1 LPDDGDPG
9 LRGDWHRASDFG
21 SGYKNIMNS
30 KETVYRLIQKHED
43 MMRRLDEWF
52 AHLHTLYPDK
62 IKCERGCA
70 LCCHGLFDVSLADA
84 VQIIRGY
91 DLLPEDIRMSVRER
105 ASLIQRQIKGA
116 SGMAAEPL
124 FLNLSQGEIDE
135 LVERIDGVRCPF
147 LGTDDECLIYDQ
159 RPLACRLEGVP
170 MVDRHD
176 GLFGDWCELNF
187 QNGVEKLM
195 RYKDFLDFGVVI
207 YLGSG
212 VFRFGYG
219 NTGYIF
225 RFVLC
230 CFG

>member
-1 LPDDGDPG
+1 
-9 LRGDWHRASDFG
+9 
-21 SGYKNIMNS
+21 MNS

-187 QNGVEKLM
+187 QNGVENGLLEKL
-195 RYKDFLDFGVVI
+195 RLDYYEIQAIEQETTGDLSQLLFPARDEEVTI
-207 YLGSG
+207 FIPSIL
-212 VFRFGYG
+212 
-219 NTGYIF
+219 TGYDELV
-225 RFVLC
+225 RAL
-230 CFG
+230 GLAETAG